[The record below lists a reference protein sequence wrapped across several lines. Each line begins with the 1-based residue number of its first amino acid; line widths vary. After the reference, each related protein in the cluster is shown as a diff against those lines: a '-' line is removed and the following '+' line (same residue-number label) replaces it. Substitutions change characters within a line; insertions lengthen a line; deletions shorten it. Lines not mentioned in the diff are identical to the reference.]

1 MGYPT
6 IESDLLIHTDR
17 EEFKLYT
24 DKVLIENLKTMDTSV
39 EVSVEVVS
47 SDNVNI
53 EDRDWI
59 YNSSLF
65 DIYASVPFIENNVIP
80 ISKAYKD
87 FLEKFD
93 SFLEI
98 FKSMSQIEGIELT
111 PFSLYFDFKNTY
123 ILKFLFHPLFYYR
136 SVPSTQASIFHY
148 SSGQT
153 LGVYTRSVGFVHP

>member
-1 MGYPT
+1 MEYPT

-98 FKSMSQIEGIELT
+98 FKSMSQIEGIELA
-111 PFSLYFDFKNTY
+111 PFSLYFDFKNT
-123 ILKFLFHPLFYYR
+123 
-136 SVPSTQASIFHY
+136 
-148 SSGQT
+148 
-153 LGVYTRSVGFVHP
+153 